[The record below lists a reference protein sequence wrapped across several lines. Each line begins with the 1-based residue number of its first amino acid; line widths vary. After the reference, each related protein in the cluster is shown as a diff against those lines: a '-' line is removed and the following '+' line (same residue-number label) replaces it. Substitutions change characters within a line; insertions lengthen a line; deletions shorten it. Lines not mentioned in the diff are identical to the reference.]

1 MGISRLLK
9 IGDMF
14 VSHHSMKLGTYPFFM
29 VLLQHVFGFQ
39 KSNFIKQNWNERV
52 LDEKKKQQ
60 DKQNYIATPY

>member
-1 MGISRLLK
+1 MDFQIVK
-9 IGDMF
+9 FGDMF